1 MITGLTILLLIAILT
16 FVIVGTSIELPGTK
30 TKKPRSKSTI
40 TPPDEIARLAIFMA
54 TGLLALVLLF
64 PGPMLGVSTAFRLI
78 SLLVLSGVDVVFIT
92 YGVMHG
98 EHDGGFQ

>member
-1 MITGLTILLLIAILT
+1 
-16 FVIVGTSIELPGTK
+16 
-30 TKKPRSKSTI
+30 
-40 TPPDEIARLAIFMA
+40 MA